1 MAFSFFFRDYF
12 VLERLA
18 ELIAKDFIGYKDI
31 KIWDAGCALGQ
42 EPYTL
47 AILLSEKLGYFTFK
61 KVRIIAS
68 DIDEMGEFEKTI
80 TQAIYPYQDLARI
93 PQELFQKYFQKIS
106 DNQYQIVDEIKNRVV
121 FRKHN
126 LLDFQ
131 PVDTGFASIVCKNV
145 LLHFTSEERVRVVEM
160 FYQSMLPGAYLAMEQ
175 TQKLPTE
182 LADKFALVST
192 DVNIY
197 RKIL

>member
-18 ELIAKDFIGYKDI
+18 ELIAKDFIGYKEI

-80 TQAIYPYQDLARI
+80 TQAIYP
-93 PQELFQKYFQKIS
+93 QKYFQKIS

-145 LLHFTSEERVRVVEM
+145 LIHFTAEERVRVVEM